1 MQRSTAQNTGR
12 AAKSDIDYLRYDYL
26 VVMIVLNGVVAGLGV
41 LRASYCW
48 PRTLY
53 ACAWP
58 TPLFL
63 IGAALGAYGLR
74 NFSQRLASW
83 VLIAGMLLA
92 NIAEIWRFPNGPAPY
107 LLALVVIVAATL
119 RSARNAWGVAAIGTG
134 MLVVMA
140 QFLSTDLT
148 LKETQG
154 PLIMLLLTGLVAWSS
169 TRQFYTAVD
178 WALFSVK
185 AAQART
191 TEAQM
196 HRAEVVRVNKALDD
210 AYQRLER
217 MNQMLILAHRSAEE
231 ARLHKTQFANA
242 VSHELRSPINMIIG
256 FSEMMVNTPEVYGP
270 QAWPPRLRQHISQV
284 YQSAQHLS
292 QLIDDVLDMARIDT
306 HRMTLNKQPTPLS
319 DIVDEAISLVRS
331 LFEARHLHL
340 HVQIAPQLPLL
351 YLDRTRI
358 RQVLL
363 NLLTNAL
370 RFTQT
375 GGVTVRIYREE
386 ESVITQVSD
395 TGPGI
400 APENLPALFQEFRQL
415 EGSFYQWGRG
425 SGLGLA
431 ISKRLI
437 ELHAGRINAES
448 VVGQGSTFTMSL
460 PIQTT
465 GWQPHLQTE
474 ETETAF
480 WQTLE
485 REAQQ
490 RQRVLACADEPARR
504 LLASALTTY
513 DIVWVEDMADL
524 SRTAAD
530 VFPTAVVCIGE
541 SARRRNGPPL
551 SLARQLPHV
560 PVIVC
565 SLPGIS
571 GRPSQSIFA
580 HYLVK
585 PVLRANLEEV
595 LYSIGR
601 ELNNIIVVDDDVMML
616 DYLTTAISTLYPDC
630 HVRTAE
636 SAAEAIQLAQAAK
649 PDVILLDF
657 GLPDMDGRE
666 LAPQLNALL
675 DGQAPIIAIT
685 AEDYPAD
692 EYGDEPDEI
701 YCFRKGRFSQKEFE
715 GALQAILSSLSAG
728 GRAVLPAE
736 SAIAG
741 ATLASA

>member
-26 VVMIVLNGVVAGLGV
+26 VVMIVLNSVVAGLGV

-270 QAWPPRLRQHISQV
+270 QAWPPGPAPAPGCRRPWRLPDRWPSRPPRQGSFASIRVSCYLPGV
-284 YQSAQHLS
+284 
-292 QLIDDVLDMARIDT
+292 
-306 HRMTLNKQPTPLS
+306 
-319 DIVDEAISLVRS
+319 
-331 LFEARHLHL
+331 ARHCPRPVCGPATLRPL
-340 HVQIAPQLPLL
+340 TCSTGCKRIA
-351 YLDRTRI
+351 
-358 RQVLL
+358 
-363 NLLTNAL
+363 A
-370 RFTQT
+370 
-375 GGVTVRIYREE
+375 
-386 ESVITQVSD
+386 
-395 TGPGI
+395 
-400 APENLPALFQEFRQL
+400 
-415 EGSFYQWGRG
+415 
-425 SGLGLA
+425 
-431 ISKRLI
+431 RLI
-437 ELHAGRINAES
+437 ANS
-448 VVGQGSTFTMSL
+448 VTWVSRPGDTIHGEPRHTQSR
-460 PIQTT
+460 PI
-465 GWQPHLQTE
+465 LQ
-474 ETETAF
+474 
-480 WQTLE
+480 L
-485 REAQQ
+485 
-490 RQRVLACADEPARR
+490 
-504 LLASALTTY
+504 
-513 DIVWVEDMADL
+513 
-524 SRTAAD
+524 
-530 VFPTAVVCIGE
+530 FP
-541 SARRRNGPPL
+541 
-551 SLARQLPHV
+551 
-560 PVIVC
+560 
-565 SLPGIS
+565 
-571 GRPSQSIFA
+571 
-580 HYLVK
+580 
-585 PVLRANLEEV
+585 
-595 LYSIGR
+595 
-601 ELNNIIVVDDDVMML
+601 
-616 DYLTTAISTLYPDC
+616 
-630 HVRTAE
+630 
-636 SAAEAIQLAQAAK
+636 
-649 PDVILLDF
+649 
-657 GLPDMDGRE
+657 
-666 LAPQLNALL
+666 
-675 DGQAPIIAIT
+675 
-685 AEDYPAD
+685 
-692 EYGDEPDEI
+692 
-701 YCFRKGRFSQKEFE
+701 
-715 GALQAILSSLSAG
+715 
-728 GRAVLPAE
+728 PAE
-736 SAIAG
+736 KLIRSKFQRAR
-741 ATLASA
+741 TLGEGPAPFGWMP